1 MVLSRECWNARVSE
15 IKNGRLGVYGA
26 EHSKCNHTMT
36 LGFRGLIAILSV
48 RVGTLNIAHN
58 VALLPSGD
66 CI

>member
-1 MVLSRECWNARVSE
+1 MSE